1 MHSVKLLAEVSDGE
15 GSITSLVTLRAERR
29 YCCGADRVRTWELQT
44 LTLALALA
52 LTLALD
58 LTLALTLTRWRGREC
73 VWVHPPPPPRQQ
85 GASRYAR
92 AGGGEQ
98 AIRAAPPQLVGL

>member
-15 GSITSLVTLRAERR
+15 GSITSLVTLKAERR

-52 LTLALD
+52 LALD
-58 LTLALTLTRWRGREC
+58 LTLALALTRWELQFALHLEALRFC
-73 VWVHPPPPPRQQ
+73 
-85 GASRYAR
+85 
-92 AGGGEQ
+92 
-98 AIRAAPPQLVGL
+98 QLVQAPLHHDPP

>member
-15 GSITSLVTLRAERR
+15 GSITSLVTLKAERR

-52 LTLALD
+52 LALD
-58 LTLALTLTRWRGREC
+58 LTLALALTRWELQFALHLEALRFC
-73 VWVHPPPPPRQQ
+73 
-85 GASRYAR
+85 
-92 AGGGEQ
+92 
-98 AIRAAPPQLVGL
+98 QLVQAPLHHGPP